1 MLDEFDITPRPVD
14 VDDVDAVNSGVAPL
28 FKLIGNLLRS
38 SHDAV
43 LAREHLGEVTHD
55 RFAIRDL
62 RANDLDQ
69 ALNSLSFNG
78 ANRVILL
85 VPPKID
91 PERSGEVGKL
101 RVPVD
106 DFVQFSRFASCFF
119 FGGSNYKT

>member
-1 MLDEFDITPRPVD
+1 MFDELDITSRPVD
-14 VDDVDAVNSGVAPL
+14 VVDVDAVNSGVAPL
-28 FKLIGNLLRS
+28 FNLIGNLLRS

-43 LAREHLGEVTHD
+43 FAGLHLVEVAD
-55 RFAIRDL
+55 DPFAIRNL